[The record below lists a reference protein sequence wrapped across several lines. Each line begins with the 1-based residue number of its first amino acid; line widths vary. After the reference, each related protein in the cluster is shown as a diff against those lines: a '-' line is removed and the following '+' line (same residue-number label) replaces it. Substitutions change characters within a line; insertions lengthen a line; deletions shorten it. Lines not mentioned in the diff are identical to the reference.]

1 MGRHVVVAAAL
12 VRDGEVLL
20 CHRSPT
26 RTWYPDVWDLPGG
39 HVEDGETPQ
48 AALRRELTEELG
60 VDVGDVAGP
69 PTTSFDEPAI
79 GLSLRLWTVTTWEGV
94 VRNMAQA
101 EHDQLGWFSV
111 GQLDALSLADEAYRP
126 FLRQL
131 LER

>member
-1 MGRHVVVAAAL
+1 
-12 VRDGEVLL
+12 
-20 CHRSPT
+20 
-26 RTWYPDVWDLPGG
+26 
-39 HVEDGETPQ
+39 
-48 AALRRELTEELG
+48 
-60 VDVGDVAGP
+60 VAGP